1 MVAAILLQ
9 LFLILLNA
17 VFSAAEIA
25 VISMN
30 DLKLENMAESGDKR
44 ASRIVK
50 LTSNPAKFLATIQ
63 VAITLSGFLG
73 SAYAADNF
81 AEPLVKTIQSSS
93 LHMNEEN
100 LKSICVFVITLI
112 ISYFSIVFGELVP
125 KRIAM
130 QKMEG
135 VAFGTSGLLSIVSV
149 LFKPLVWFLTASTN
163 MILGIIHI
171 STEDNE
177 QVTEEEIRMMLANSS
192 SNGGIES
199 SENEMI
205 QNVFELND
213 IAVKDICTHRK
224 NIEWLNEKSSLEEWQ
239 EQIQSSH
246 HSFYPLY
253 DEEED
258 EIIGI
263 LDVKN
268 YFCTEHSTKEA
279 VKKNAVRKPY
289 FVPSISKAD
298 DVLGDMK
305 RRGDYFACILDE
317 YGTFIGIVTL
327 RDIMEI
333 IVGDL
338 NERGQKK
345 KEEIIEIEN
354 GKWLIQGTALLSE
367 VERKLKINLRKDESG
382 IFSGYLIH
390 ALGRIP
396 KDGEEIDMEVG
407 AMKIHI
413 NMIKDHVVESAV
425 VFISKQ

>member
-30 DLKLENMAESGDKR
+30 DLKLENMAASGDKR

-81 AEPLVKTIQSSS
+81 AEPLVKVIQNSS

-130 QKMEG
+130 EKMEG
-135 VAFGTSGLLSIVSV
+135 VAFGTSGLLSVVSV
-149 LFKPLVWFLTASTN
+149 LFKPLVWLLTASTN
-163 MILGIIHI
+163 TILGILHI

-224 NIEWLNEKSSLEEWQ
+224 NIEWLSEKSSLKEWQ

-246 HSFYPLY
+246 HSFYPIY

-263 LDVKN
+263 LDVKK

-279 VKKNAVRKPY
+279 IWKNAVRKPY
-289 FVPSISKAD
+289 FVPSISKSD
-298 DVLGDMK
+298 DVLGDMR

-338 NERGQKK
+338 NESGQTR
-345 KEEIIEIEN
+345 KEEIVEIEN
-354 GKWLIQGTALLSE
+354 GKWLIQGTALLTE
-367 VERKLKINLRKDESG
+367 VERKLKVNLRKDESG

-396 KDGEEIDMEVG
+396 KDGEEIDMEID

-413 NMIKDHVVESAV
+413 NMIQNHVVESAV
-425 VFISKQ
+425 VFISKR